1 MLGRSFKIIVGAL
14 LLASCATTKDPGIKV
29 EYIEKPVIQVQSCVK
44 ASDVPDR
51 PARLASPPDNLE
63 RALSL
68 ALAKVS
74 EWTRYGN
81 KADVILKGCS
91 SVR

>member
-1 MLGRSFKIIVGAL
+1 MLGRSFKWL
-14 LLASCATTKDPGIKV
+14 LPLCLAACSTPSTPGIKV
-29 EYIEKPVIQVQSCVK
+29 EYIDRPVVQVQPCVK
-44 ASDVPDR
+44 ASDVPTR
-51 PARLASPPDNLE
+51 PSRLASPPDNLE

-81 KADVILKGCS
+81 KSDVILKGCS